1 MAAISIFGRRSRDRR
16 ISRAIAAG
24 FPPSRILI
32 RPTSVATGV
41 ELAPSEKLSAVK
53 RGAIDLW
60 SGGRGKVLTAVA
72 GGWFLSIG
80 VRMIYPVMVPYLRSV
95 YGLNLTSAGLLLTT
109 LFLAYAIGQFPGGIL
124 SDRFG
129 ERVTLTMSALISAV
143 TLTLVV
149 TARSPIVLF
158 AATALFGFGTAL
170 YAVGRY
176 TVLTRLYTD
185 RLGAANGIT
194 AASQDAGQSLMPPV
208 ASVIAAVTLWQYGF
222 GFAVPLFLLSAA
234 ALWVIVPPLPSEP
247 TEGETGFSVE
257 TLRVLGTEL
266 RQQSVVYATS
276 ILVLGLLVWQ
286 AFTSFYPTYLVEEK
300 ALSTTAASLLF
311 GGFFALG
318 ILIKPLAG
326 AAYDRFGTRRSVT
339 IVGAGPTIGLL
350 ALPYVESVW
359 LLAVVTALVST
370 LLGFATVVEPSLLS
384 SLPEDVRGTGFGVL
398 RSIAFTIGATSPA
411 LFGVAA
417 DRGFFDEVFILLAVL
432 SSGMIVLA
440 FRIPER

>member
-1 MAAISIFGRRSRDRR
+1 ME
-16 ISRAIAAG
+16 
-24 FPPSRILI
+24 
-32 RPTSVATGV
+32 TT
-41 ELAPSEKLSAVK
+41 PSERLSAAK
-53 RGAIDLW
+53 DGAIDLW

-109 LFLAYAIGQFPGGIL
+109 LFLAYAVGQFPGGIL

-129 ERVTLTMSALISAV
+129 ERVTLSVSALISAV
-143 TLTLVV
+143 TLTFVV
-149 TARSPIVLF
+149 TARSPIILF

-194 AASQDAGQSLMPPV
+194 AASQDAGQSIMPPI
-208 ASVIAAVTLWQYGF
+208 ASVIAAATLWQYGF
-222 GFAVPLFLLSAA
+222 GFAVPLFLLFAA
-234 ALWVIVPPLPSEP
+234 ALWLIVPPLPSEP
-247 TEGETGFSVE
+247 SKQDAGFSVD
-257 TLRVLGTEL
+257 TLRTLSTEL
-266 RQQSVVYATS
+266 RQRSVIYATAVL
-276 ILVLGLLVWQ
+276 ILGLLVWQ

-300 ALSTTAASLLF
+300 ELSTTAASLLF
-311 GGFFALG
+311 GAFFALG

-326 AAYDRFGTRRSVT
+326 AAYDQFGIRRSLT
-339 IVGAGPTIGLL
+339 IVATGPTIGLI
-350 ALPYVESVW
+350 ALPYVQRLW
-359 LLAVVTALVST
+359 TLAIVTVLVST

-411 LFGVAA
+411 LFGAAA
-417 DRGFFDEVFILLAVL
+417 DRGFFDEVFIFLAVL
-432 SSGMIVLA
+432 ASGMIVLA
-440 FRIPER
+440 FRIPERPEPDQPPAE